1 MHLQVVSLLSRFR
14 ERCLHPNED
23 CLDRASRMVC
33 CQQQQQEQQEED
45 GSGGGGGGAC
55 GGGGSAPKRVITFSL
70 YGRTQKYVLG
80 ACYISPT
87 TPLSPSRI
95 VFLCSL
101 YVPCAPCTC
110 FSMDCSAPHRS
121 LLHSPSLYLNT
132 SKLLAPRGMG
142 GAELHSDA
150 EEMGES
156 DRFESDDSSVEEGG
170 RSGGPSCISRRSRE
184 RGDRAEI
191 CSRFTLESG
200 VGGGRGE
207 RRGERRGEHVGE
219 EPRGELA
226 GGGEV
231 AAAAPTDLLDPLR
244 RRCPS
249 RRCVASIDV
258 SSSGS
263 CSTSVRGMAG

>member
-1 MHLQVVSLLSRFR
+1 
-14 ERCLHPNED
+14 
-23 CLDRASRMVC
+23 
-33 CQQQQQEQQEED
+33 
-45 GSGGGGGGAC
+45 
-55 GGGGSAPKRVITFSL
+55 
-70 YGRTQKYVLG
+70 
-80 ACYISPT
+80 
-87 TPLSPSRI
+87 
-95 VFLCSL
+95 
-101 YVPCAPCTC
+101 
-110 FSMDCSAPHRS
+110 MDCSAPHRS
-121 LLHSPSLYLNT
+121 LLRSPSLYLNT
-132 SKLLAPRGMG
+132 SSKLLVPLGME

-207 RRGERRGEHVGE
+207 RCGEHVGE

-226 GGGEV
+226 GEGEV
-231 AAAAPTDLLDPLR
+231 AAAAPTDLLDPPR

-249 RRCVASIDV
+249 RRCVASIDD

-263 CSTSVRGMAG
+263 CSTGVRGMAG